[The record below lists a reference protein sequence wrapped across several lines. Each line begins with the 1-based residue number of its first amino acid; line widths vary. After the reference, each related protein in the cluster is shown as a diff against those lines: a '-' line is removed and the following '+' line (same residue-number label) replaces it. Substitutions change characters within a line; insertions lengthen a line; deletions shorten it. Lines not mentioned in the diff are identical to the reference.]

1 MEQNTD
7 TLLPI
12 GTTVCY
18 ESSHGNLIETEVLR
32 HIQEGDKWYYG
43 LACKSKAD
51 LTKVHRKTAQD
62 SAITTHKVPGEDRLE
77 DPEKFCREEDFG
89 ASIIQAY
96 KHQFQSLREMAVHD
110 AMVKVFLGGDGVL
123 GGNQQKLAELH
134 GAVLKAFPFL
144 TGKPGVI
151 YTPFQTTA
159 KPAASKGSGHVIF
172 LNPFLKSTFPC
183 SLYWSTL
190 DILVPAMAAGDPPGS
205 IAISPIP
212 QGSPKAPCSC

>member
-1 MEQNTD
+1 MANQN
-7 TLLPI
+7 
-12 GTTVCY
+12 GC
-18 ESSHGNLIETEVLR
+18 
-32 HIQEGDKWYYG
+32 
-43 LACKSKAD
+43 
-51 LTKVHRKTAQD
+51 
-62 SAITTHKVPGEDRLE
+62 
-77 DPEKFCREEDFG
+77 G
-89 ASIIQAY
+89 AS
-96 KHQFQSLREMAVHD
+96 SGLRPMANRAIEASSGRRPMKASGVQR
-110 AMVKVFLGGDGVL
+110 AMAKVFLGGDGVL

-134 GAVLKAFPFL
+134 GAVLTAFPFL
-144 TGKPGVI
+144 IGKPGVI